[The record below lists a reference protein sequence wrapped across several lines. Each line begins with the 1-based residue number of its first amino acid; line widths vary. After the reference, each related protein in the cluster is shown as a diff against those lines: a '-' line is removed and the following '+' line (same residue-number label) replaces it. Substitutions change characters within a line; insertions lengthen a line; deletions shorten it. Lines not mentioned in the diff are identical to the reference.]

1 MRVYQSRSFQQK
13 IMNPIFAKS
22 GQFSWRIL
30 PCVFLLF
37 GLVVCCGTIAT
48 AQTSFG
54 GAVQKEVRKAIPV
67 PSAPPTRMDGRRP
80 GNTELS
86 QARGSGVNTINERN
100 VGGGGPREQPSVG
113 DDATK
118 GSQVGVNTMKAL
130 NDKRRIGIRDKLS
143 LTIVEDEL
151 PQRQIVVTDA
161 GEIDVPW
168 IGRVSVEGRTCK
180 ELAVHLKNLLEK
192 EYYHQATVLIG
203 LDSAGGQV
211 MSKGRYY
218 MDGQVNRAGPYE
230 IPVDEVLTISKA
242 IIRAG
247 GFTQYANRKK
257 VRLMR
262 KNSSSG
268 GTEIFYVDLI
278 AVMEKGQTR
287 GDLEV
292 LPEDTIVVD
301 EKFFNF

>member
-1 MRVYQSRSFQQK
+1 
-13 IMNPIFAKS
+13 
-22 GQFSWRIL
+22 
-30 PCVFLLF
+30 
-37 GLVVCCGTIAT
+37 
-48 AQTSFG
+48 
-54 GAVQKEVRKAIPV
+54 
-67 PSAPPTRMDGRRP
+67 MDGRRP

-100 VGGGGPREQPSVG
+100 VGGGGPREQPSIG